1 MKLGE
6 AGSRGQRT
14 VFGKDRVTGPSV
26 AIIGCG
32 AVCERHMETLK
43 GLLGVRVV
51 GLCDRDR
58 QAALRMSQR
67 FGIEG
72 VYADVDALLD
82 DSRPDVVHI
91 LTPPATHA
99 RLALRAM
106 ESGAHVLV
114 EKPMAS
120 DVIEAEAMI
129 ATARRQGVHL
139 CVDHNFLFE
148 AGILK
153 AMELVER
160 GALGRLVAVEIYWR
174 VLLGRVRRVSWIHD
188 LRGGVFQEVA
198 PHPVYLVCAFL
209 GTPRVIS
216 AAVSPTVNEFGP
228 DELRVSLGT
237 DRELGA
243 LAISTGAGP
252 HQVWMRIYGSRS
264 SLIVDLTTNTVVRL
278 PEGGEDRRD
287 KLARN
292 LSHGLQLALG
302 TTANALRY
310 MGGRTMTGRERL
322 IRAFYS
328 NLERGGEPPVTGEDG
343 KRTVSVLE
351 EIWEALDR

>member
-6 AGSRGQRT
+6 AGFPGQRA
-14 VFGKDRVTGPSV
+14 VFGEDRVTGTSV

-32 AVCERHMETLK
+32 AACERHMETLK
-43 GLLGVRVV
+43 HLPEVTVI

-72 VYADVDALLD
+72 VYGDVEALLD
-82 DSRPDVVHI
+82 NSRPDVVHV

-120 DVIEAEAMI
+120 DVVEAEAMI
-129 ATARRQGVHL
+129 DTARRQGVRL
-139 CVDHNFLFE
+139 CMDHNFLFE

-153 AMELVER
+153 ARELVER
-160 GALGRLVAVEIYWR
+160 GAVGRLVAVEIYWR
-174 VLLGRVRRVSWIHD
+174 VLQGRVRRISWIHD
-188 LRGGVFQEVA
+188 LAGGVFHEVA
-198 PHPVYLVCAFL
+198 PHPVYLMCAFL
-209 GTPRVIS
+209 GSPRVIS
-216 AAVSPTVNEFGP
+216 ATVSPTVNELGP
-228 DELRVSLGT
+228 DELRVSFGT

-264 SLIVDLTTNTVVRL
+264 SLIVDLTTNTVVQLR
-278 PEGGEDRRD
+278 EGGEDRHD
-287 KLARN
+287 KLVRN
-292 LSHGLQLALG
+292 ISHGLQLALG

-310 MGGRTMTGRERL
+310 LGGRTMTGREKL

-328 NLERGGEPPVTGEDG
+328 NLECGVEPPVSGEEG
-343 KRTVSVLE
+343 KKTVSVLE
-351 EIWEALDR
+351 EIWKALDR